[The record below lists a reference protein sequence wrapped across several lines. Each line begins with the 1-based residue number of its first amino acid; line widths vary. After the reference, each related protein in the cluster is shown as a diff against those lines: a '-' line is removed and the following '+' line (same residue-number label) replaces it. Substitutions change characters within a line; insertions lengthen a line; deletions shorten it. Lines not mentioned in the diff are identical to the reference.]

1 MWSVQNPSVRIR
13 IGAPVVNESLN
24 QSILDKPIPDVPST
38 ILTPTT
44 RKYEPPQP
52 PQIQES
58 TNNNSIVGWVLSGID
73 LIKSAPKKVI
83 NYGIEAY
90 DSFKSKILNL
100 YKHKPVEFKL
110 TESAL
115 EYVTR

>member
-1 MWSVQNPSVRIR
+1 M
-13 IGAPVVNESLN
+13 
-24 QSILDKPIPDVPST
+24 
-38 ILTPTT
+38 
-44 RKYEPPQP
+44 
-52 PQIQES
+52 
-58 TNNNSIVGWVLSGID
+58 SGID
-73 LIKSAPKKVI
+73 LIKNAPKKVI

-100 YKHKPVEFKL
+100 FKHKPVEFKV